1 MWRVLYSYNT
11 SLLTL
16 LSKYHIRSTSPE
28 ATLQRR
34 RIQRGSKSKAT
45 ITDWQGLLLGF
56 GGQSSTAIMEMC
68 LLHLHSPPL
77 SNLTTSIIII
87 CSWLKYT
94 RSIQPVTISVSRRRI
109 MHQEKMDKSG
119 GYRNRDYKGFYVYA
133 WVLVCSSIQSRI
145 LCFSRIQSSK
155 I

>member
-1 MWRVLYSYNT
+1 MWMVLYSYNT

-119 GYRNRDYKGFYVYA
+119 GIETETIKGSTCLSSC
-133 WVLVCSSIQSRI
+133 VLFHPLNSRI